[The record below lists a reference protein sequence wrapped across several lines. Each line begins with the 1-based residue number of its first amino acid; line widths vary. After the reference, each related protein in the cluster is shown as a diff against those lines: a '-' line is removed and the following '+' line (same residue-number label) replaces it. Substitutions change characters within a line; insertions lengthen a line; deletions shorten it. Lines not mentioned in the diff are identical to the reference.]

1 MLSHEEIQKK
11 LEKIAE
17 TRPIAIVDCINLLP
31 PRSKDPVNNLSRMT
45 IMVFAQ
51 RIAAIHNKR
60 WVKKH

>member
-17 TRPIAIVDCINLLP
+17 TRPIAIVDCTNLLP
-31 PRSKDPVNNLSRMT
+31 PRSKDPVNNLSRIT

-51 RIAAIHNKR
+51 QTAVILNKK

>member
-11 LEKIAE
+11 LEKISE
-17 TRPIAIVDCINLLP
+17 TRPIAIVDCTNLLP

-51 RIAAIHNKR
+51 QTAVILNKK
-60 WVKKH
+60 WEKKR